1 VVQIILNKGDINMK
15 LKELRQELEQ
25 WDGEMEVTVLDQER
39 NEYDFVGITMLS
51 GKYFEPKLAIKFE

>member
-1 VVQIILNKGDINMK
+1 MK

-39 NEYDFVGITMLS
+39 NEYKFDGVTMLS
-51 GKYFEPKLAIKFE
+51 GRYFEPKIAIKFE